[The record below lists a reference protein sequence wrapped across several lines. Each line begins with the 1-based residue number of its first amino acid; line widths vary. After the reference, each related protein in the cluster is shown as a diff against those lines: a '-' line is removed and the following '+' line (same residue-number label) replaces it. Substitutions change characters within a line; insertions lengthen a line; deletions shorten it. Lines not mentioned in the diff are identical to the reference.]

1 MTSPDDTVRPTSDVR
16 NIARVAGQSK
26 TGDRR
31 AGQQRRKKKKAS
43 ADPHDEETD
52 AQLDPHQDPEDDHE
66 VDLLA

>member
-1 MTSPDDTVRPTSDVR
+1 MTPPDDTVRPTSDIR

-26 TGDRR
+26 TADRR
-31 AGQQRRKKKKAS
+31 ARQQRRKKKKGP

-52 AQLDPHQDPEDDHE
+52 AQVDPHQNPEDDHE

>member
-1 MTSPDDTVRPTSDVR
+1 MMPPDDLVRPTGDVR

-31 AGQQRRKKKKAS
+31 SPQQRRKKKGFD
-43 ADPHDEETD
+43 DPESDEVD
-52 AQLDPHQDPEDDHE
+52 QIDPHQDPEDDHE